1 MLSKRSQ
8 RKTNTVYHLYME
20 SKKIQKTS
28 EYNKTES
35 DLENK
40 LLVTGG
46 GRKGGGAK
54 GSMGLR
60 SKNYYV

>member
-46 GRKGGGAK
+46 GRKGGGATRK
-54 GSMGLR
+54 YGI
-60 SKNYYV
+60 KK

>member
-40 LLVTGG
+40 LVVTGG
-46 GRKGGGAK
+46 GTKGGGATRK
-54 GSMGLR
+54 YGI
-60 SKNYYV
+60 KK